1 MTYLQSGV
9 RGYNNMIQEAVQ
21 GIALSG
27 QDLRDFLAH
36 SIFLASA
43 DMVVNKEATHW
54 NAVMQSRFI
63 NYL

>member
-1 MTYLQSGV
+1 
-9 RGYNNMIQEAVQ
+9 MIREAVQ
-21 GIALSG
+21 GIAPNG

-36 SIFLASA
+36 STFLASA

-54 NAVMQSRFI
+54 NVVMQSRVI

>member
-1 MTYLQSGV
+1 
-9 RGYNNMIQEAVQ
+9 MIQEAVQ
-21 GIALSG
+21 GIAPNG

-36 SIFLASA
+36 STFLASA

-54 NAVMQSRFI
+54 NVVMQSRVI